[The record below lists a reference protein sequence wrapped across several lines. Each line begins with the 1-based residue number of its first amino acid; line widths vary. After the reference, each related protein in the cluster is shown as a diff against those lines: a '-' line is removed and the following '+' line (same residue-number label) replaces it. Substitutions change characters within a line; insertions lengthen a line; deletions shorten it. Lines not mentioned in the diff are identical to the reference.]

1 MVRTIYQQLSPA
13 EVHGQLDRVVEQL
26 REPFAQVA
34 ELLADA
40 APDILACTAFPVAH
54 WQKLWSNNPQERLN
68 REIRRRRAGPR
79 KGTWWAS
86 SPTGYRRG
94 AWWARCWPSNTTNGP
109 KPPLPHHPQ
118 RRQQRGTADA
128 QYAGRSG
135 LINIKRDD
143 ALLHYLYVAVAPQIG
158 RSTGRARGARRSL
171 LGEPGHNPGLH
182 RRQVGHPS
190 RRSGRSERIQGL

>member
-26 REPFAQVA
+26 REPFPQVA

-68 REIRRRRAGPR
+68 REIRRRRACPR

-86 SPTGYRRG
+86 SPTGCRCG
-94 AWWARCWPSNTTNGP
+94 AWWVRCWPSSTTNGP
-109 KPPLPHHPQ
+109 KVAAPHHPQ
-118 RRQQRGTADA
+118 RRRQRGPAGA
-128 QYAGRSG
+128 QHAGNSG
-135 LINIKRDD
+135 LINIRRDETRHYPESSSTKAIRWPLRNRRRGLM
-143 ALLHYLYVAVAPQIG
+143 ALRKSATVA
-158 RSTGRARGARRSL
+158 
-171 LGEPGHNPGLH
+171 N
-182 RRQVGHPS
+182 
-190 RRSGRSERIQGL
+190 